1 MEDSR
6 DFVHEADK
14 KEEGKSIKVICFEAI
29 APLQN
34 FPNRF
39 EIVLKNFSRLE
50 HSCKEM
56 ECGKIF
62 TAWSLNYQVFHMLP
76 SSHQF
81 IRRWRILCIVS

>member
-34 FPNRF
+34 LP
-39 EIVLKNFSRLE
+39 K
-50 HSCKEM
+50 
-56 ECGKIF
+56 KI
-62 TAWSLNYQVFHMLP
+62 
-76 SSHQF
+76 
-81 IRRWRILCIVS
+81 